1 VFSFVLGYYPSYTFT
16 IVYMWMNMLLKYAYY
31 NSEQNVSLCCF
42 KNNVKIMYYP
52 FIMFVIVCVVNF
64 GVRLD
69 AMMALILG
77 II

>member
-1 VFSFVLGYYPSYTFT
+1 
-16 IVYMWMNMLLKYAYY
+16 MLFKYAYY